1 MLAADVAQRLNLSP
15 DTLQVDFKPLDEQ
28 VLNLSEPLF
37 KFQIEPTRVRNLGDV
52 EWDVTI
58 ISESGNRKITID
70 ASAQCLGESG
80 RAH

>member
-1 MLAADVAQRLNLSP
+1 MRQRLNLSP
-15 DTLQVDFKPLDEQ
+15 DMLQIDFKPLDEQ

-70 ASAQCLGESG
+70 ASAPRLGKSG
-80 RAH
+80 CAH